1 MILYGVVRRHTEEV
15 VEFFDSREEAES
27 KLRTALRDESN
38 GDAVVGLVRV
48 DLTSCEWAWR
58 AP

>member
-38 GDAVVGLVRV
+38 GDVVVGLVRV
-48 DLTSCEWAWR
+48 DLTSGEWAWR